1 MLELQVKGTEFFDE
15 NTEEYI
21 EVKDQQLVLE
31 HSLIS
36 VHKWEQKWET
46 NFLDNDTIT
55 NEEFID
61 YVRCMTINK
70 VNPLIYLC
78 LTRQN
83 IDTIKSYMG
92 RKMTGTRFAKSHQP
106 PSHKIVTAEVLYSQ
120 MFSLNIPME
129 CAKWHLSSLL
139 TLIRVC
145 AEENSP
151 KKKMSAREAANK
163 QREINAMRKQ
173 KYKTRG

>member
-36 VHKWEQKWET
+36 VYKWEQKWET
-46 NFLDNDTIT
+46 NFLDNNTIT

-92 RKMTGTRFAKSHQP
+92 RKMTGTRFTESHRP

-120 MFSLNIPME
+120 MFSLNIPIE